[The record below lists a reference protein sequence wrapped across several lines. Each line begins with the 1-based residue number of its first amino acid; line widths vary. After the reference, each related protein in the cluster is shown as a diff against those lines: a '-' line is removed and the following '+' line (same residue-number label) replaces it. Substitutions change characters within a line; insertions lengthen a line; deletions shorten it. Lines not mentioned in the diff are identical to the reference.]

1 MLFIRNHVKI
11 CFFIIMI
18 DARFDSLCEI
28 IIVVLF
34 YSLST
39 KINVINIKTN
49 HTFFLFRVSKEVV
62 MEMRMQGSKLYPSN
76 RSGNIFI

>member
-1 MLFIRNHVKI
+1 MSKYV
-11 CFFIIMI
+11 FFIIMI

-39 KINVINIKTN
+39 KINVINMKTN
-49 HTFFLFRVSKEVV
+49 HTIFLFRVSKEVV
-62 MEMRMQGSKLYPSN
+62 MEMRMQSSKLYPSN
-76 RSGNIFI
+76 KSGNIFI